1 MFSFPFYDIECFP
14 IPEVPKMKVPERFVS
29 RYGSRMTD
37 VFMRYDKL
45 LYSSKPSKSN
55 ILNGSVFPKIDSRF
69 SKCKTQHDY
78 RDLYNKI
85 TENID
90 VKVKLELVSSDD
102 KVHVLFRYEP
112 QQDKICDN
120 EFQYII
126 KDLVNDSH
134 SITKYKKFEDYY
146 VLYKGRKLADLT
158 FDEILNDYVSYEAN
172 FDMIDHVSDITWY
185 IFKHGNFLS
194 NECMIMIIEAYKNI
208 QKIEYSKIFPDSIIN
223 PSPIINNFGKSN
235 EIHKSKCYITHF
247 SDEDCD
253 ISKWCAESIFLGNS
267 KNLNERS
274 KLSEMTSMYILNK
287 YFGAKT
293 ARSECDVRYWNDFW
307 KKCDYITKISNKP
320 LAISVSRMNG
330 PAYFYMP
337 TRIRMCIGALELLY
351 KKIYGLVV
359 ARSGIVEKVSFDYSI
374 LHVFVPSHESALC
387 VSFVF
392 DQLGEEIKSDIA
404 LIVTVI
410 KVSNR
415 LFSAKFFH

>member
-1 MFSFPFYDIECFP
+1 MFSFPFYQIECDP
-14 IPEVPKMKVPERFVS
+14 IPDVPNMKVPERFVS

-45 LYSSKPSKSN
+45 LYSSKPTKSS

-78 RDLYNKI
+78 RNLYNKI
-85 TENID
+85 TEDIN
-90 VKVKLELVSSDD
+90 VKVKLELINSDD

-112 QQDKICDN
+112 PNDKITTD
-120 EFQYII
+120 EIQYIV
-126 KDLVNDSH
+126 KDLVNDFNFNNQP
-134 SITKYKKFEDYY
+134 KYKKFEDYY
-146 VLYKGRKLADLT
+146 VLYKGKKLSDLT
-158 FDEILNDYVSYEAN
+158 FDEILNDYISNEAN

-194 NECMIMIIEAYKNI
+194 NECMIMIVEAYKNI
-208 QKIEYSKIFPDSIIN
+208 QKLEHSSQFPNTILNLES
-223 PSPIINNFGKSN
+223 NFENSTN
-235 EIHKSKCYITHF
+235 IDKSKCYITYF
-247 SDEDCD
+247 SDKDCD

-293 ARSECDVRYWNDFW
+293 ARSECDVKYWNDFW

-337 TRIRMCIGALELLY
+337 TRIRMCIGAMELLY

-374 LHVFVPSHESALC
+374 LHVFVPSYEAALC
-387 VSFVF
+387 VAFVF
-392 DQLGEEIKSDIA
+392 DQLSEEIKSDIT
-404 LIVTVI
+404 LIVTVV